1 MKSAQKFWNLN
12 LHIIAYLA
20 ATGILLSFA
29 FGWIRA
35 GDSMMLSAM
44 QTAQLFMGSF
54 AWLILFLA
62 IAGLITVLLPFHNMR
77 RLSQALSI
85 GVFPAWMLIGAV
97 ILIGVQHNSMS
108 LGFYL
113 AGLSSALLSACA
125 LSELLGHKPV
135 VSARS

>member
-1 MKSAQKFWNLN
+1 MKSATKFWNLN
-12 LHIIAYLA
+12 LHIISYA
-20 ATGILLSFA
+20 AAAGILLSFA

-35 GDSMMLSAM
+35 GDSMILSAM

-77 RLSQALSI
+77 RLSRALSV
-85 GVFPAWMLIGAV
+85 GVFPVWLLIGAV
-97 ILIGVQHNSMS
+97 ILIGVQHDSMS
-108 LGFYL
+108 VGFYL

-125 LSELLGHKPV
+125 LSELFGHKQQL
-135 VSARS
+135 SAPA

>member
-1 MKSAQKFWNLN
+1 MKVAQKFWNLN
-12 LHIIAYLA
+12 LHIITYLA
-20 ATGILLSFA
+20 ALGILLSFA

-44 QTAQLFMGSF
+44 QTAEMFMGSF

-77 RLSQALSI
+77 KLSQTLSI
-85 GVFPAWMLIGAV
+85 GVFPVWMLIGAV
-97 ILIGVQHNSMS
+97 ILLSVQHNSMS

-125 LSELLGHKPV
+125 ASQLFQHQH
-135 VSARS
+135 